1 MSRARSLA
9 LIAVLAA
16 LAAGLIA
23 CGGDD
28 DGAGSAQDVVD
39 QTFSGDHE
47 NITSGRFDV
56 EFDAAAPKGDFNA
69 TLGGPFQ
76 GEGKGFPR
84 FDVEAHLT
92 GTGEGGLDF
101 RGGMISTGDRGFV
114 NYKGTDYEIDP
125 AIFSL
130 FTAYFDN
137 LQSESGSGGRSLT
150 QQLGFDPKSWLTNL
164 EDEGEADVEGTQ
176 TDHVSGEVD
185 LDRVTADLRSL
196 ADKLDSQLGALGGIG
211 GSHIPDPSDLGDL
224 SKLAE
229 SATFDL
235 YSGSDDHIV
244 RRFDVSVEL
253 RSSGPGDPQ
262 TVELGVRLSDVNEEQ
277 KIEAPSGARPLN
289 DLLDRL
295 GISDDLKGL
304 GGLGGLDLGGGGEGS
319 GGGSGG
325 GGGGSG
331 GSGGGSFDD
340 YTRCLRGAA
349 SPADIDRCNALL

>member
-1 MSRARSLA
+1 MSRARFLTF
-9 LIAVLAA
+9 IAILAA
-16 LAAGLIA
+16 LAVGLIA
-23 CGGDD
+23 CGGD

-47 NITSGRFDV
+47 SITSGRFDV
-56 EFDAAAPKGDFNA
+56 EFDGAAPKGDFSA
-69 TLGGPFQ
+69 TFGGPFQ
-76 GEGKGFPR
+76 SEGKGFPR
-84 FDVEAHLT
+84 FHVDAHLT

-125 AIFSL
+125 AIFGL
-130 FTAYFDN
+130 FTAYFDSM
-137 LQSESGSGGRSLT
+137 QSESGSGGGSLT

-164 EDEGEADVEGTQ
+164 QDEGEADVEGTQ

-185 LDRVTADLRSL
+185 LVRVTADLRSL
-196 ADKLDSQLGALGGIG
+196 ADKLESQLGAFGGIG
-211 GSHIPDPSDLGDL
+211 GNRIPDPSDLSDL
-224 SKLAE
+224 SKLAR

-244 RRFDVSVEL
+244 RRFDVRVEL
-253 RSSGPGDPQ
+253 RSSGAGDPQ
-262 TVELGVRLSDVNEEQ
+262 TIDLGVTLSEVNEKQ
-277 KIEAPSGARPLN
+277 TIEAPSGARPLN
-289 DLLDRL
+289 DLLERL
-295 GISDDLKGL
+295 GVSDDLKGL
-304 GGLGGLDLGGGGEGS
+304 GGLGGLGPGGGEGGS

-331 GSGGGSFDD
+331 DSGGGSFDD
-340 YTRCLRGAA
+340 YTRCLQSAA